1 MNPSGVTAA
10 PRIVNRFFEFSLL
23 GMLAAGYF
31 AVLGSGFL
39 DWPTAALTLAGL
51 CLRALTVAGVIAF
64 EPPPRVV
71 AALAVAYMGFFPV
84 DYYYISGTFLSATVH
99 MVFFLAVLKLLTAKT
114 PRDFGYLKAIA
125 GLELIAAAILSEGLS
140 FLAYLAVFVLFA
152 IATFAS
158 AEVRR
163 AAGAQV
169 VVSRAGLKAFP
180 RRLGV
185 VSACLFGGILFMTVC
200 LFFVLPRTAR
210 AAFERFAPARYR
222 LTGFSNTV
230 TLGEIGRI
238 KQSSAAV
245 MHVRS
250 YQGEGF
256 LPVKWRGAA
265 LAEFDGKRWF
275 NPPGQEQA
283 VQVDDGQV
291 VVRSATEGAGRGPN
305 LVYQVHLEPLIAD
318 TLFFAGTVETIKID
332 VRYLRYSR
340 GGGFHVLPRFG
351 IRGLNYSAYGFL
363 PNEWAPGRY
372 TAQLPLG
379 VLRELLSLPETDP
392 RIPELARQ
400 MTAGADTPAQKA
412 RALENHL
419 RNDYGYT
426 LELLSKPVDDPLAY
440 FLFER
445 KKGHCEYFAS
455 AMAVMLRTLGIP
467 SRVVTG
473 FQSGV
478 YNPMTGWQVIR
489 ASDAHSW
496 VEAWIEGRGWTT
508 FDPTPFDPNGGD
520 AGVLGRLS
528 LFADT
533 ASQFWNDWVMNYDL
547 NHQVALASRMQEAGR
562 SMRYTDFDDLALAL
576 KTRALEGLRYLLLA
590 GGCTALLIVWMVF
603 GPVAMKWWRQRVH
616 TRKLER
622 GVSDPSDATI
632 LYQQMLDLL
641 AKRGVQKPAW
651 YTPLEFSRVVK
662 TPQMAPLVEEATTA
676 YNELRYGGKRE
687 AAPRMLR
694 VLEQI
699 RQL

>member
-23 GMLAAGYF
+23 GMLAAGY
-31 AVLGSGFL
+31 
-39 DWPTAALTLAGL
+39 
-51 CLRALTVAGVIAF
+51 
-64 EPPPRVV
+64 
-71 AALAVAYMGFFPV
+71 
-84 DYYYISGTFLSATVH
+84 
-99 MVFFLAVLKLLTAKT
+99 LAVLKLLTAKS

-125 GLELIAAAILSEGLS
+125 GLELIAAAVLSEGLS

-158 AEVRR
+158 GEVRR

-169 VVSRAGLKAFP
+169 VVSRGGLKAFP

-222 LTGFSNTV
+222 LTGFSNKV
-230 TLGEIGRI
+230 TLGDIGRI
-238 KQSSAAV
+238 KQSSAPV

-265 LAEFDGKRWF
+265 LAEFDGKTWF
-275 NPPGQEQA
+275 NPVGQEQV
-283 VQVDDGQV
+283 VQVDEGEV
-291 VVRSATEGAGRGPN
+291 VVRSATEGAARGPN

-340 GGGFHVLPRFG
+340 GGGFHVAPRFG

-379 VLRELLSLPETDP
+379 ALRELLSLPEKTDP

-400 MTAGADTPAQKA
+400 MTVGADTPAQKA
-412 RALENHL
+412 RAIEGHL
-419 RNDYGYT
+419 RRDYGYT

-455 AMAVMLRTLGIP
+455 SMAVMLRTLGIP
-467 SRVVTG
+467 SRMVTG
-473 FQSGV
+473 FQSDV

-508 FDPTPFDPNGGD
+508 FDPTPFDPSGG
-520 AGVLGRLS
+520 GPGLMSRLA
-528 LFADT
+528 LLADT
-533 ASQFWNDWVMNYDL
+533 ASQFWDDWVMSYDQG
-547 NHQVALASRMQEAGR
+547 HQAELLARAQDAR
-562 SMRYTDFDDLALAL
+562 RRFRLPDFDELSLAL
-576 KTRALEGLRYLLLA
+576 KTRAREGVRYLLFLIGILA
-590 GGCTALLIVWMVF
+590 LAIAGVLYAPAAMAWWKRRRQARKIGGGLS
-603 GPVAMKWWRQRVH
+603 
-616 TRKLER
+616 E
-622 GVSDPSDATI
+622 PSDATI

-651 YTPLEFSRVVK
+651 YTPVEFARVVK
-662 TPQMAPLVEEATTA
+662 TPQMAPLP
-676 YNELRYGGKRE
+676 
-687 AAPRMLR
+687 PR
-694 VLEQI
+694 
-699 RQL
+699 